1 MAKDEKESEPKT
13 GPLNNFEPGS
23 ALGPIEDRNEYEQ
36 RLARLLPDQKQL
48 AQESTRLADLCDYFC
63 RQKIDIPTEILEQ
76 VAGLSRQTTAE
87 RILVLVDVNRAL
99 MEYLSDVDQNPG
111 IRQ

>member
-1 MAKDEKESEPKT
+1 MAKDEEESQSKP
-13 GPLNNFEPGS
+13 GLRNNFEPGS

-36 RLARLLPDQKQL
+36 RLAGLMPDQRQL
-48 AQESTRLADLCDYFC
+48 AQESTRLADLCDYFS
-63 RQKIDIPTEILEQ
+63 RQKIDIPIGIVEQ
-76 VAGLSRQTTAE
+76 VAGLPRQTAAE
-87 RILVLVDVNRAL
+87 RLRVLVDVNRAL